1 MVKLTDLI
9 RESNLGLTLKKG
21 KTITVTHNKSGK
33 EIVIVDKPVVRKE
46 YEKLGFYAESVDEMK
61 KLFTIK
67 NIKKALVIAKKMGG
81 NMTGAVKKIEKLNRG
96 LSDEPDVASA
106 LRKANESVNEAE
118 NKIADIRKILKTK
131 KGKRIDSIF
140 MDVETAEAVMKHYK
154 SLSGSAKEKF
164 SRQKIQNVVK
174 SIGESVNEAKTQSID
189 GEELLDYLQKR
200 FKMSRKQ
207 AIASMKKHNMDVSS
221 IKKESVN
228 EGTWPD
234 TQTARLLSQAFD
246 DAKVKVQ
253 KVWEK
258 GNHEY
263 IIRVRAKDGWT
274 NIKMELNVISNV
286 IMMDTQSG
294 HVKLGE
300 LQPGSRGRKLTKN
313 LKMLSK
319 IPSFGV
325 AGLKGLKYKIESVNE
340 SGIMYRAGVKK
351 YGLEGMKKIQS
362 AAGKGLGHAE
372 IGKIKDQYDKKRK
385 KRESISE
392 GGTVEPAGNM
402 AKIFKIVKDK
412 QHAKIG
418 GMLVDMFS
426 ASALVKIFD
435 AVNDSN
441 KEKLNKMN
449 MNKLSYVL
457 DKAFKSK
464 VAV

>member
-1 MVKLTDLI
+1 MVKLTDLL
-9 RESNLGLTLKKG
+9 RESDLGLTLKKG

-33 EIVIVDKPVVRKE
+33 EIVIVDKPAVRKE
-46 YEKLGFYAESVDEMK
+46 YEKIGYFVESINEAGTINVEPNWEGMWRFFKQMAKVNPNDWKRMERTLGSDWK
-61 KLFTIK
+61 KID
-67 NIKKALVIAKKMGG
+67 AMAKK
-81 NMTGAVKKIEKLNRG
+81 
-96 LSDEPDVASA
+96 
-106 LRKANESVNEAE
+106 
-118 NKIADIRKILKTK
+118 NKWT
-131 KGKRIDSIF
+131 
-140 MDVETAEAVMKHYK
+140 
-154 SLSGSAKEKF
+154 
-164 SRQKIQNVVK
+164 
-174 SIGESVNEAKTQSID
+174 ESVNEAKTQSID

-228 EGTWPD
+228 EGKWPD
-234 TQTARLLSQAFD
+234 SQTARLLSQAFD

-274 NIKMELNVISNV
+274 NVRMELNVISNV

-325 AGLKGLKYKIESVNE
+325 AGFKGLKYKIESVNE

-385 KRESISE
+385 KRESVSE
-392 GGTVEPAGNM
+392 GGTVEPKGNM

-418 GMLVDMFS
+418 GMLVDTFS

-435 AVNDSN
+435 AVKDSN
-441 KEKLNKMN
+441 KEKLNKMP
-449 MNKLSYVL
+449 MAKLAYVL